1 MKKEN
6 IKNLTLDELKDAL
19 FNMGEPKYRAKQIF
33 KWLYEKAPENFS
45 SMTNLPKAL
54 TEKLTQNFLIKS
66 FLSVE
71 EYQSSDGTIKL
82 LFQLNDKKYIESV
95 IIKSGKRSTIC
106 LSTQVGCRYACAFCA
121 SGLDGFQRDLTP
133 AEMLDQITY
142 ATFFLNQNL
151 TNYVFMGM
159 GEPLDNYD
167 NLVKAIR
174 IMNHEDALAIGAR
187 RITVSTSGIAPAI
200 RKLKDLDMQINL
212 SISIHATNDRLRSKL
227 MPINKVH
234 CLNELIIAV
243 NDYAKASNRKTT
255 VEYVLLKG
263 VNDTLADANALV
275 GIARK
280 LWAKINIIPYSP
292 ISGLSFTPP
301 VPKGIEKFVNRLTES
316 GADVTVRASKG
327 DDIQA
332 ACGQLAGKVV

>member
-1 MKKEN
+1 MKKNN
-6 IKNLTLDELKDAL
+6 IKNFTLDELKNVL
-19 FNMGEPKYRAKQIF
+19 FDMGEPKYRAKQIF
-33 KWLYEKAPENFS
+33 KWLYEKAPEGFS
-45 SMTNLPKAL
+45 LMTNLPKAL
-54 TEKLTQNFLIKS
+54 TEKLTQHFLAKS

-71 EYQSSDGTIKL
+71 QHQSSDGTIKL

-142 ATFFLNQNL
+142 AAFFLNQNL

-167 NLVKAIR
+167 NLIKTIR
-174 IMNHEDALAIGAR
+174 IMNHEEGLAIGAR
-187 RITVSTSGIAPAI
+187 RITVSTSGIIPAI
-200 RKLKDLDMQINL
+200 KKLKDLDMQINL
-212 SISIHATNDRLRSKL
+212 SISIHATNDRLRNKL
-227 MPINKVH
+227 MPINKAY
-234 CLNELIIAV
+234 CLNELIVAV
-243 NDYAKASNRKTT
+243 NDYTKVSNRKTT

-263 VNDTLADANALV
+263 VNDTLSDANALV

-292 ISGLSFTPP
+292 VQGLSFTPP
-301 VPKGIEKFVNRLTES
+301 VAKGIEKFVNRLTES

-327 DDIQA
+327 NDIQA
-332 ACGQLAGKVV
+332 ACGQLAGKR

>member
-1 MKKEN
+1 MKKNN
-6 IKNLTLDELKDAL
+6 IKNFTLDELKDAL
-19 FNMGEPKYRAKQIF
+19 FDMGEPKYRAKQIF
-33 KWLYEKAPENFS
+33 QWLYEKAPGNFS
-45 SMTNLPKAL
+45 LMTNLPKAL
-54 TEKLTQNFLIKS
+54 TEKLTQHFLAKS
-66 FLSVE
+66 FLNVE
-71 EYQSSDGTIKL
+71 QYQSSDGTIKL

-142 ATFFLNQNL
+142 AAFFLNQNL

-167 NLVKAIR
+167 NLIKTIK
-174 IMNHEDALAIGAR
+174 IMNHEEGLAIGAR
-187 RITVSTSGIAPAI
+187 RITVSTSGIIPAI
-200 RKLKDLDMQINL
+200 KKLKDLDMQINL
-212 SISIHATNDRLRSKL
+212 SISIHATNDRLRNKL
-227 MPINKVH
+227 MPINKAY
-234 CLNELIIAV
+234 CLNELIAAV
-243 NDYAKASNRKTT
+243 NDYTKVSNRKTT

-263 VNDTLADANALV
+263 VNDTLSDANALV

-292 ISGLSFTPP
+292 VQGLSFTPP
-301 VPKGIEKFVNRLTES
+301 VAKGIEKFVNRLTES

-327 DDIQA
+327 NDIQA
-332 ACGQLAGKVV
+332 ACGQLAGKR